1 MEPRGDVL
9 TLVLDRPSALNAMSR
24 AMQEDL
30 LDALATAAAGRW
42 RAVVLRGEGR
52 AFCSGADLRSFVDDV
67 DADDPVAVRAYMDR
81 WAAVVRGFRDL
92 PAATVAAV
100 HGAAY
105 GGGWSL
111 ALAAD
116 LVIAARSAR
125 FCMSYVDRG
134 VPADLGASYWLPR
147 LAGTMVA
154 RRILLLGEVVDAEE
168 ARRLGLVVDVVDDDR
183 LVDAAADLAEGLA
196 AKPPRAR
203 RALRRLV
210 EGGLDATLDRA
221 LAAEGGAV
229 AAAADDPAFRAAL
242 AHFRG
247 EPATGETATQEGR

>member
-1 MEPRGDVL
+1 MSRQPTVRMEPRGDVL

-67 DADDPVAVRAYMDR
+67 DA
-81 WAAVVRGFRDL
+81 
-92 PAATVAAV
+92 
-100 HGAAY
+100 
-105 GGGWSL
+105 
-111 ALAAD
+111 
-116 LVIAARSAR
+116 
-125 FCMSYVDRG
+125 
-134 VPADLGASYWLPR
+134 
-147 LAGTMVA
+147 
-154 RRILLLGEVVDAEE
+154 EE

-183 LVDAAADLAEGLA
+183 LVDAAADLAERLA
-196 AKPPRAR
+196 AKPPRAL

-210 EGGLDATLDRA
+210 DGGLDATLDRA
-221 LAAEGGAV
+221 LAAEGDAV